1 MKFEVEKIFQ
11 EMRRTARGYSQQASG
26 GRKVHCFSLSSSPG
40 VGVATHLC
48 NLCYDVVNSF
58 LASPILFHH
67 LLLVSSVKHKLE
79 GAEVGVERV
88 REEEEEWVELCTVIA
103 ATVRWLIHPPTWI
116 QGTE

>member
-1 MKFEVEKIFQ
+1 M
-11 EMRRTARGYSQQASG
+11 
-26 GRKVHCFSLSSSPG
+26 
-40 VGVATHLC
+40 
-48 NLCYDVVNSF
+48 
-58 LASPILFHH
+58 
-67 LLLVSSVKHKLE
+67 SSVKQKLE